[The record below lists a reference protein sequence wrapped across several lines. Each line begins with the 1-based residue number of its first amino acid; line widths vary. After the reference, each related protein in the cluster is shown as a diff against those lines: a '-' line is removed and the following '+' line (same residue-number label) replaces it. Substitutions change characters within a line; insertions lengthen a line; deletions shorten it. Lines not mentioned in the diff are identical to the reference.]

1 MHAPC
6 ALVNIPCTPTD
17 KQNDVTLG
25 NLIAADHTFSDFLF
39 IFCSGHFFL
48 YFSEFF
54 FNNQKESMK

>member
-25 NLIAADHTFSDFLF
+25 HLIAADHIQLFFLLVQDT
-39 IFCSGHFFL
+39 FL
-48 YFSEFF
+48 YFSEFL
-54 FNNQKESMK
+54 FNNQKEA